1 MTVALI
7 YKKSAWELFSD
18 SNDTNVSSFILE
30 EESHRDLLQESDLV
44 QKNTITSVENT
55 LLTNEIAYKKIY
67 RSSLDEYNFTTF
79 DLIITVGGDGT
90 FLEASHHIKDD
101 TPIIGVNS
109 DPARSVGF
117 FCACDAHNFKDFF
130 KTIST
135 QPKISLNRLS
145 LFLNESPIGP
155 PVLNDILFA
164 NPNPA
169 ATTRYQIKSD
179 SYRNSGLL
187 ISTAAGSTAWSFQEG
202 IKPLPL
208 ESEQFKLLHRGTRN
222 SKPTTTSNVLIRS
235 LTRKGTIFIDGD
247 HCSLPLSI
255 GQQLEIRSGIP
266 IIVMGDINKKR
277 AEFLNRYD

>member
-18 SNDTNVSSFILE
+18 SNDTNVSSFIVE
-30 EESHRDLLQESDLV
+30 EESQRDLLQESDLI

-55 LLTNEIAYKKIY
+55 LLANEIAYKKIY
-67 RSSLDEYNFTTF
+67 RSSLDQYNLTTF

-101 TPIIGVNS
+101 TPILGVNS
-109 DPARSVGF
+109 DPTRSVGF
-117 FCACDAHNFKDFF
+117 FCACDADNFKDFF
-130 KTIST
+130 ETIST
-135 QPKISLNRLS
+135 QPKVSLNRLS
-145 LFLNESPIGP
+145 LFINESPTGP

-169 ATTRYQIKSD
+169 ATTRYQIKND

-202 IKPLPL
+202 VNPLPL

-222 SKPTTTSNVLIRS
+222 SKSTTTSSVLIHS